1 MKEDGIICIEAPNLV
16 TLIENLE
23 YDTIYHEHLS
33 YLSLKPLR
41 DFCKK
46 VHMDIFNVE
55 FHDIHGGSFRYFFG
69 REKLRKITENVPKYI
84 QLEEEKGIYTK
95 SRLEKFALDVK
106 NQKRE
111 LNSLLWN
118 LKKEGKK
125 IVGISAPAKG
135 NALTN
140 YCKISPDLL
149 DYITELNPLKIGKFS
164 PGMHIPIVEEKRL
177 LIDKPD
183 YGLILAWN
191 FADEIIKN
199 NQKFVENGGKFI
211 IPIPHPRIV

>member
-46 VHMDIFNVE
+46 VHMDIFDVE
-55 FHDIHGGSFRYFFG
+55 FHNIHGGSFRYFFG

-111 LNSLLWN
+111 LN
-118 LKKEGKK
+118 
-125 IVGISAPAKG
+125 
-135 NALTN
+135 
-140 YCKISPDLL
+140 
-149 DYITELNPLKIGKFS
+149 
-164 PGMHIPIVEEKRL
+164 
-177 LIDKPD
+177 
-183 YGLILAWN
+183 
-191 FADEIIKN
+191 
-199 NQKFVENGGKFI
+199 
-211 IPIPHPRIV
+211 